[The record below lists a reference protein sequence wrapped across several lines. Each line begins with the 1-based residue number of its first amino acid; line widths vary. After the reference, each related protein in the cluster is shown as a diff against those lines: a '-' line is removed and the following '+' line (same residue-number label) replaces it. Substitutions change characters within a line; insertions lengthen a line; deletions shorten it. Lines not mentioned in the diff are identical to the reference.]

1 MTTAV
6 EPAGQPLVRV
16 VRGHLA
22 DEELAALTAVLLTRA
37 NAPAEA
43 AAEESTAKTPNW
55 QRLERAGGYRA
66 PHSWR
71 R

>member
-1 MTTAV
+1 MATAV
-6 EPAGQPLVRV
+6 EPNQPLVRV
-16 VRGHLA
+16 VRGQLA
-22 DEELAALTAVLLTRA
+22 DDELAALTAVLLTRA
-37 NAPAEA
+37 NAAPAAEPEA
-43 AAEESTAKTPNW
+43 ADPKQPNW